1 MLNVAS
7 LNSLNR
13 SEATRVSQKN
23 QNSGVSFQEALST
36 TNSEEVLTGL
46 EKKFGIKINVQAI
59 PKTEEAVKRVY
70 SHGVG
75 KGNVAIAPNILN
87 QSATDPQMYKKVEAI
102 IQDHFASSANDKPG
116 DASGVI
122 IHPDGT
128 ATFWVIGDYLT
139 PAEREKIQKEVE
151 ADQKK
156 KAEQMDMLSKLS
168 SSTLL
173 SQFGSITEASSS
185 GEEANSLYI
194 NSVHQASLD
203 SRLRKKDLFNLN
215 D

>member
-1 MLNVAS
+1 LLNVAPLS
-7 LNSLNR
+7 SLNR
-13 SEATRVSQKN
+13 AGATIASQKS
-23 QNSGVSFQEALST
+23 QNSGISFQDALST
-36 TNSEEVLTGL
+36 TNSEAVLTEL
-46 EKKFGIKINVQAI
+46 ENKFGIKINVQAI
-59 PKTEEAVKRVY
+59 PKTEEAVKSVY
-70 SHGVG
+70 SHSVG
-75 KGNVAIAPNILN
+75 KGNVTIAPNILN
-87 QSATDPQMYKKVEAI
+87 QSATDPQLQKKVEDI

-156 KAEQMDMLSKLS
+156 KAEQLDLLSKLN

-173 SQFGSITEASSS
+173 SQFGSFTETSSS
-185 GEEANSLYI
+185 NEEANSVYI
-194 NSVHQASLD
+194 NSVRQASLD
-203 SRLRKKDLFNLN
+203 SMLRKKDLF
-215 D
+215 

>member
-1 MLNVAS
+1 MLKVVPLS
-7 LNSLNR
+7 SLNR
-13 SEATRVSQKN
+13 AGATIASQKN
-23 QNSGVSFQEALST
+23 QNSGISFQNALST
-36 TNSEEVLTGL
+36 TNSEAVLTEL
-46 EKKFGIKINVQAI
+46 ENKFGIKINVQAI
-59 PKTEEAVKRVY
+59 PKTEEAVKSVY
-70 SHGVG
+70 SHCVG
-75 KGNVAIAPNILN
+75 KGNVTIAPNILN
-87 QSATDPQMYKKVEAI
+87 QSATDPQLQKKVEDI

-122 IHPDGT
+122 IHPDGK

-156 KAEQMDMLSKLS
+156 KAEQSDLLSKLN

-173 SQFGSITEASSS
+173 SQFGSSTETSSS
-185 GEEANSLYI
+185 VEEANNVYI
-194 NSVHQASLD
+194 NSVRQASMD
-203 SRLRKKDLFNLN
+203 SMLRKKDLFHLN

>member
-7 LNSLNR
+7 LSSLNR
-13 SEATRVSQKN
+13 AGATRVNQKN
-23 QNSGVSFQEALST
+23 QSSGVSFQDALST
-36 TNSEEVLTGL
+36 TNSEAVLTEL
-46 EKKFGIKINVQAI
+46 ENKFGIKINVQAI
-59 PKTEEAVKRVY
+59 PKTEEAVKSVY
-70 SHGVG
+70 SHSVG
-75 KGNVAIAPNILN
+75 KGNVTIAPNILN
-87 QSATDPQMYKKVEAI
+87 QSATDPQMQKKVEAI

-139 PAEREKIQKEVE
+139 PKEREKIQKEVE

-156 KAEQMDMLSKLS
+156 KAAQLDLLSKLS

-173 SQFGSITEASSS
+173 SQPGSLTEPSSS
-185 GEEANSLYI
+185 GEEADSLYI
-194 NSVHQASLD
+194 NSIRQASLD
-203 SRLRKKDLFNLN
+203 SMLRKKELFNLA